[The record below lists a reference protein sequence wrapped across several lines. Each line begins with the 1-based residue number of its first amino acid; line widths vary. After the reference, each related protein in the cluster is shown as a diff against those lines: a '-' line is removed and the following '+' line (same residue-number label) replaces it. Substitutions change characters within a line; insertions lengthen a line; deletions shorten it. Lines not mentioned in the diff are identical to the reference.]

1 MTSKIPGTPNGNG
14 HHGRNG
20 QLVKTLTRGTL
31 DKYRLVV
38 ACVRGNVSV
47 QETMRRLLKDALLS
61 AETIPTLVL
70 GPTAPEEL
78 VTGQNNRVGWVTF
91 VNGTSHPSPD
101 VEIISPDNLLEVN
114 LFIEKTSS
122 QVEGAQLILG
132 DFLDNVIKSTGSSE
146 SFYSF
151 FCQLASRL
159 RLKKRTAILI
169 IKEDIHER
177 PVVEMVKR
185 FADIVLELRDQ
196 DKEGVLTVEMR
207 TLNFADNVYT
217 SWVPFPQGLKPLSI
231 AN

>member
-1 MTSKIPGTPNGNG
+1 MTSEIPGIPNGNG

-20 QLVKTLTRGTL
+20 QFVKTLTRGTL

-38 ACVRGNVSV
+38 ACIRGNVSV

-61 AETIPTLVL
+61 SETIPTLVL

-114 LFIEKTSS
+114 LFIEKTSA

-185 FADIVLELRDQ
+185 FADIVLEFRDQ
-196 DKEGVLTVEMR
+196 DKEGVLSVEMR

-231 AN
+231 TN